1 MKREADTDL
10 DTYAGPCE
18 KVPAKFSEVSSV
30 WADGQCIGCLD
41 QWAAVKRG
49 KFKYA
54 GHILHNPVYPSPLL
68 FFCFL
73 GDPSSITS

>member
-10 DTYAGPCE
+10 DTYAGPYE

-41 QWAAVKRG
+41 QWAAVRRE
-49 KFKYA
+49 
-54 GHILHNPVYPSPLL
+54 NSNMQE
-68 FFCFL
+68 FFL
-73 GDPSSITS
+73 QRSTDP